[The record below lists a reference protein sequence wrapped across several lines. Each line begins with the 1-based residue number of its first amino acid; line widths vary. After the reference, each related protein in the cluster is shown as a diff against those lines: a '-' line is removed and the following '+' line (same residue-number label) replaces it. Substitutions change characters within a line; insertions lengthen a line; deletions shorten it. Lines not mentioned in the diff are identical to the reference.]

1 MHTIEPTVGYAY
13 SPRSSQKNL
22 PLFDAVDR
30 IPYINELTYGFTTRL
45 LGKSGPDK
53 VGTGPY
59 EYVRLKVFQGYSL
72 GDPYDR
78 DENGKGN
85 NLSNIR
91 GELWMN
97 FNPYL
102 SFRGEAE
109 FNPTQGDFNVLNGLI
124 KVKDLRDDTI
134 QAEYRFTK
142 DNIKELNVFTKFRTI
157 DSLFMYWGIR
167 YNLQD
172 KFWVETDYGAV
183 YQSQCFSL
191 GLLFENINKTPTG
204 TQQRELKVELFLTL
218 LGIGSLG
225 HIPYILGL

>member
-1 MHTIEPTVGYAY
+1 
-13 SPRSSQKNL
+13 
-22 PLFDAVDR
+22 
-30 IPYINELTYGFTTRL
+30 
-45 LGKSGPDK
+45 
-53 VGTGPY
+53 
-59 EYVRLKVFQGYSL
+59 VRLKVFQGYSL

-167 YNLQD
+167 YNLLD

-225 HIPYILGL
+225 HIPYLFGL